1 MVTSNISFSHSE
13 LLFMVKLISA
23 ISLAVNE
30 GPGSDNSGAVKVIW
44 LFSNRVKQSCRFIS
58 ALFEGLAVSL
68 VRL

>member
-1 MVTSNISFSHSE
+1 
-13 LLFMVKLISA
+13 MVKLISA